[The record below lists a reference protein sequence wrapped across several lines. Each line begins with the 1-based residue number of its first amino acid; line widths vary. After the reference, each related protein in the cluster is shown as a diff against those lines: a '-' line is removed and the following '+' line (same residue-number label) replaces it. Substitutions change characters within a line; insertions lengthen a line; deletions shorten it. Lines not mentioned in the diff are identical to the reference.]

1 MYNFTPKQITRQFI
15 PIFLAYHWQWTY
27 SVITWNWRVT
37 MFGLERCA
45 VFESLGYHCTMALL
59 DEVTTTLGMPRA
71 WLRTWQAFVW

>member
-1 MYNFTPKQITRQFI
+1 
-15 PIFLAYHWQWTY
+15 
-27 SVITWNWRVT
+27 
-37 MFGLERCA
+37 MFGLGRCA